1 MFSQT
6 EHQKVHA
13 GYSCLITVLV
23 FLLVCFLL
31 SATGE
36 EQIHSRHVL
45 VLYEAGT
52 AYPGINMVDQGLRTA
67 LDTSHG
73 RLEVYREY
81 METILFPDPAD
92 QERFREYYIR
102 KYRERQPDVIITV
115 GPSALKFMIETHE
128 NAFPG
133 VPIVF
138 CVPYWVPSTLTVLD
152 GHFTGVLNDI
162 SADKTIQAAVRLQ
175 PGTKHIV
182 VVGGTSFNDIQVEN
196 VIKEQLRLY
205 EGNFDIS
212 YLTNLTMPDIQERL
226 HQLPNHTI
234 VLYCCMTRDAQ
245 GNRFAAGGD
254 ALSKV
259 ATASNAPVF
268 GMFDSFIHHGIV
280 GGQVSSFFRQ
290 GKIAGG
296 LTMRILNGEKPQD
309 IPKVNAGTVPMFDSR
324 ALKRWNFDERDLP
337 SGSIVLNREPTVW
350 GAYKRYIIGGISLIL
365 LEAVL
370 IFGLMWHRGRLKN
383 AETELRKSQERL
395 AGIVG
400 TAMDAIITIDGEQ
413 RITLFNTAA
422 EKMFGCPHE
431 KAIGTSI
438 SHFIPLGL
446 NPDHVTAIS
455 GLSNSDVTT
464 SAVGELEAMRLNGQ
478 TFPIE
483 ASISRAESGGKKLFT
498 VIIRDITER
507 REAEDALASIGRR
520 LIEAHEEERTWIG
533 RELHDDINQRLA
545 LVAVE
550 MDRWKQQI
558 AADAEVHDQV
568 QHTKQNITEIAR
580 DVQGLSHRLHSSKLE
595 YLGLVAAA
603 KSFCKELSEQHN
615 VKIEF
620 NHADIPRRLSKE
632 ISLCLFRVL
641 QEALQNAVK
650 HSGANYFVVDLHAIS
665 QAVQLIVTDTGAGFD
680 QQAAIHFRGLGL
692 VSMRERLQLVNGE
705 LLIKSEPTRG
715 TTIRATVPFT
725 EQQNAHSLVG

>member
-1 MFSQT
+1 MFSQ

-13 GYSCLITVLV
+13 GHSCFITVLV

-31 SATGE
+31 SASGE
-36 EQIHSRHVL
+36 EQIHPRRVL

-52 AYPGINMVDQGLRTA
+52 AYPGINMVDEGLRA
-67 LDTSHG
+67 AFDTSHG

-92 QERFREYYIR
+92 QEDFREFYIR
-102 KYRERQPDVIITV
+102 KYRDRQPDVIITV

-128 NAFPG
+128 SAFPG

-138 CVPYWVPSTLTVLD
+138 CVPYWVPSTLSVLD
-152 GHFTGVLNDI
+152 THFTGVLNDI

-175 PGTKHIV
+175 HGTKHIV

-196 VIKEQLRLY
+196 AIKEQLRPY
-205 EGNFDIS
+205 EGRFDIS
-212 YLTNLTMPDIQERL
+212 YITNLTMPDVQERL

-245 GNRFAAGGD
+245 GNKFSAGGD
-254 ALSKV
+254 ALSMV
-259 ATASNAPVF
+259 VTASNAPVF
-268 GMFDSFIHHGIV
+268 AMFDSFVYHGIV
-280 GGQVSSFFRQ
+280 GGEVSSFFQQ
-290 GKIAGG
+290 GRIAGG
-296 LTMRILNGEKPQD
+296 LAMRILNGEKTQD
-309 IPKVNAGTVPMFDSR
+309 IPKVNAGTIPMFDVR

-337 SGSIVLNREPTVW
+337 LGSIVLNREPTVW
-350 GAYKRYIIGGISLIL
+350 RTYKWYIIGGISLIL

-370 IFGLMWHRGRLKN
+370 ISGLTWHRKKLKN
-383 AETELRKSQERL
+383 TEAELRKSQERL

-400 TAMDAIITIDGEQ
+400 TAMDAIITIDREQ
-413 RITLFNTAA
+413 RIILFNTAA
-422 EKMFGCPHE
+422 EKMFGCTQE

-438 SHFIPLGL
+438 DQFISWGL
-446 NPDHVTAIS
+446 NPDHVIAIS
-455 GLSNSDVTT
+455 GSCDSDVTT
-464 SAVGELEAMRLNGQ
+464 SAVGELQAMRLNGQ
-478 TFPIE
+478 SFPIE
-483 ASISRAESGGKKLFT
+483 ASISRVESDGKRLFT

-507 REAEDALASIGRR
+507 RQAEDALASIGRR

-550 MDRWKQQI
+550 MDRWKQQL
-558 AADAEVHDQV
+558 AADTKVCDQV
-568 QHTKQNITEIAR
+568 QHTRQNIAEIVR

-615 VKIEF
+615 VKIDF
-620 NHADIPRRLSKE
+620 NHADMPPRLSKE

-650 HSGANYFVVDLHAIS
+650 HSGANYFAIDLRAIS
-665 QAVQLIVTDTGAGFD
+665 QVVQLIVTDTGAGFD
-680 QQAAIHFRGLGL
+680 QQATMDFQGLGL
-692 VSMRERLQLVNGE
+692 ISMRERLQLVNGE
-705 LLIKSEPTRG
+705 LLIKSEPTKG
-715 TTIRATVPFT
+715 TTIRANVPIAK
-725 EQQNAHSLVG
+725 QQDVNRLAG